1 MGARHAS
8 QAGVCPP
15 VDPQRARRFD
25 DMVTRATA
33 GIRETSRAADEPIT
47 CFTEEEDHGYI

>member
-1 MGARHAS
+1 
-8 QAGVCPP
+8 
-15 VDPQRARRFD
+15 
-25 DMVTRATA
+25 MVTRATA